1 MGEPP
6 RFDLLDVSAVQL
18 GQQADDFRHA
28 IRQVGNVLVSI
39 GAVSDSYVEAMLE
52 REESISTYIGE
63 GVAIPHGTLAGKAA
77 VTRDALA
84 VVQFPDGVDW
94 HGDTV
99 QLCIGIAA
107 VGDGHIAIL
116 TQLAELLMDEDRAAA
131 LREATSAEEVVALL
145 TPEREPGGIT

>member
-1 MGEPP
+1 MAEPS
-6 RFDLLDVSAVQL
+6 FDLLDVSAVRL
-18 GQQADDFRHA
+18 GQRADDFRHA

-39 GAVSDSYVEAMLE
+39 GAVSESYVEAMLE

-63 GVAIPHGTLAGKAA
+63 GVAIP
-77 VTRDALA
+77 
-84 VVQFPDGVDW
+84 